1 MYRSVYEIGGAAAVV
16 ALVAGSASG
25 AANVNAT
32 VPMAVSVVT
41 SVAADGCTNNP
52 GPFITLSGELTLG
65 GISARLIFQNNV
77 KGTHTHTEDVT
88 ADVVI
93 IPAGEKITF
102 AKQPPE
108 GGVGGDPF
116 IYVQFT
122 DGAGNPMSDE
132 TFLGRCVQGLDT
144 GSAAFS
150 LPADAS
156 VDVST
161 SSCDNSPGPFITLSG
176 EIALSGINARL
187 IFRNNVRGTH
197 TRTEDVVVDVVILPA
212 GETIRFAKQP
222 PQGGVGG
229 NPRISIQFLDGSAN
243 PLGDPIFLGKCVQL
257 N

>member
-1 MYRSVYEIGGAAAVV
+1 MYRWLCQIAGAAAV
-16 ALVAGSASG
+16 AAMVAGTASG
-25 AANVNAT
+25 AASVSET
-32 VPMAVSVVT
+32 VPLAASVTT
-41 SVAADGCTNNP
+41 SVTAGGCTNNP

-65 GISARLIFQNNV
+65 GITARLIFQNNV

-88 ADVVI
+88 TDVVI
-93 IPAGEKITF
+93 VPAGEKITF
-102 AKQPPE
+102 AKQPPQ
-108 GGVGGDPF
+108 GGVGGNPF
-116 IYVQFT
+116 IFIQFT

-187 IFRNNVRGTH
+187 IF
-197 TRTEDVVVDVVILPA
+197 
-212 GETIRFAKQP
+212 
-222 PQGGVGG
+222 
-229 NPRISIQFLDGSAN
+229 
-243 PLGDPIFLGKCVQL
+243 
-257 N
+257 

>member
-41 SVAADGCTNNP
+41 SVTADGCTNNP
-52 GPFITLSGELTLG
+52 GPFIRLSGELTLG

-93 IPAGEKITF
+93 L
-102 AKQPPE
+102 PE
-108 GGVGGDPF
+108 
-116 IYVQFT
+116 
-122 DGAGNPMSDE
+122 
-132 TFLGRCVQGLDT
+132 
-144 GSAAFS
+144 
-150 LPADAS
+150 
-156 VDVST
+156 
-161 SSCDNSPGPFITLSG
+161 
-176 EIALSGINARL
+176 
-187 IFRNNVRGTH
+187 
-197 TRTEDVVVDVVILPA
+197 

-222 PQGGVGG
+222 PLGGVGG
-229 NPRISIQFLDGSAN
+229 NPRISIQFLDGSGN
-243 PLGDPIFLGKCVQL
+243 PLGAPIFLGRCVQL

>member
-1 MYRSVYEIGGAAAVV
+1 MYRSLYEIGGAAAIV

-25 AANVNAT
+25 AVSVNTT
-32 VPMAVSVVT
+32 VPIAASVVT
-41 SVAADGCTNNP
+41 SVTADGCTNPP

-65 GISARLIFQNNV
+65 GITARLIFQNNV

-93 IPAGEKITF
+93 VPAGEKIAF

-108 GGVGGDPF
+108 GGVGGNPF
-116 IYVQFT
+116 TYIQFT
-122 DGAGNPMSDE
+122 DGAGNAMSDE
-132 TFLGRCVQGLDT
+132 IFLGRCVQGLDT
-144 GSAAFS
+144 ASAAFS

-161 SSCDNSPGPFITLSG
+161 SSCENNPGPFITLSG
-176 EIALSGINARL
+176 EITLSGINARV
-187 IFRNNVRGTH
+187 IFRNNVQGTH
-197 TRTEDVVVDVVILPA
+197 THTEDVVVDVVILAA

-222 PQGGVGG
+222 PLGGVGG

-243 PLGDPIFLGKCVQL
+243 PLGDPTFLGKCVQL

>member
-41 SVAADGCTNNP
+41 SVAADGCKNNP
-52 GPFITLSGELTLG
+52 GPFI
-65 GISARLIFQNNV
+65 R
-77 KGTHTHTEDVT
+77 
-88 ADVVI
+88 
-93 IPAGEKITF
+93 
-102 AKQPPE
+102 
-108 GGVGGDPF
+108 
-116 IYVQFT
+116 
-122 DGAGNPMSDE
+122 
-132 TFLGRCVQGLDT
+132 
-144 GSAAFS
+144 
-150 LPADAS
+150 
-156 VDVST
+156 
-161 SSCDNSPGPFITLSG
+161 LSG

-197 TRTEDVVVDVVILPA
+197 THTEDVVVDVVILPA